1 MDAPPAADVRDRLL
15 AWFDAGHRDLPW
27 RRTRDP
33 YRILVA
39 EILLQRTRVVSGTP
53 YYDRFLARFPEV
65 RALASAPEE
74 DVLRAWEGLGFYRRA
89 RLLHAAAKAIVQ
101 DHGGDV
107 PSDPAVLASLP
118 GIGPYTAGAVASIAF
133 GRPVPAVDGN
143 VTRVLARL
151 YRIEGDLARGRGRAR
166 LGSIASSLVP
176 ADRPGA
182 FNQALMELGA
192 TVCTPA
198 TPSCDLCPLRDLCLA
213 RRAGVQ
219 ESLPSLPPLKA
230 PRLVAVA
237 FGIVEAGQRVLLV
250 KRPSTGLLAG
260 LWSLPGGEVP
270 SDALASEALAACLE
284 EQTGVRATVRGPWR
298 PVAHTFSHRRWT
310 GTIYLCQ
317 ARSAGRPA
325 NGARWVPFDELASL
339 PIVPFHRAALEAL
352 VASRRPGTT

>member
-1 MDAPPAADVRDRLL
+1 MDAPPVEDVRTRLL

-39 EILLQRTRVVSGTP
+39 EILLQRTRIVSGTP
-53 YYDRFLARFPEV
+53 YYERFLARFPEV
-65 RALASAPEE
+65 RTLASASEE

-89 RLLHAAAKAIVQ
+89 RLLHAAAKAIVR
-101 DHGGDV
+101 DHGGSV

-143 VTRVLARL
+143 VSRVLARL
-151 YRIEGDLARGRGRAR
+151 FRIEGDLARGRGRAH
-166 LGSIASSLVP
+166 LGAIASSLVP

-192 TVCTPA
+192 TVCTPTA
-198 TPSCDLCPLRDLCLA
+198 PSCDLCPLRDLCVA

-219 ESLPSLPPLKA
+219 ESLPLLPLPRP
-230 PRLVAVA
+230 PRLVAVV
-237 FGIVEAGQRVLLV
+237 FGIVESRGRVLLV
-250 KRPSTGLLAG
+250 KRPPAGLLAG

-270 SDALASEALAACLE
+270 PSASAPEALAASLE
-284 EQTGVRATVRGPWR
+284 EQTGVRAAVGGPWR

-317 ARSAGRPA
+317 PRSAGPA
-325 NGARWVPFDELASL
+325 ADGARWVPFDHLASL

-352 VASRRPGTT
+352 AASRRRGTT